1 MSVYKKHFAEL
12 EKCFVAAENLSMSR
26 GECCTRFLN
35 MLTAALEQANN
46 RFFDAYDEEVEAAY
60 MREKNA
66 SKNPSEYSRA
76 LGILTTALSEF
87 RGDFLGEFASYIGG
101 LEKNRKGQCFTPFGL
116 CELLAKIMIPDDFK
130 PQKLPLV
137 IQEPACGGGAII
149 IATAER
155 LRAVGLSSRDFY
167 FVANDI
173 DDKCVKM
180 AYIQCTL
187 LDIPAVIY
195 TGDTLKME
203 LRCCRPTLSFL
214 INFADKLTNSKEV
227 VK

>member
-1 MSVYKKHFAEL
+1 M
-12 EKCFVAAENLSMSR
+12 
-26 GECCTRFLN
+26 
-35 MLTAALEQANN
+35 
-46 RFFDAYDEEVEAAY
+46 
-60 MREKNA
+60 
-66 SKNPSEYSRA
+66 
-76 LGILTTALSEF
+76 GILTTALSEF
-87 RGDFLGEFASYIGG
+87 RGDFLGEFASYIGN
-101 LEKNRKGQCFTPFGL
+101 LEKDHKGQCFTPFGL
-116 CELLAKIMIPDDFK
+116 CELIAKIMIPDDFK
-130 PQKLPLV
+130 PQKLPLK

-173 DDKCVKM
+173 DEKCAKM
-180 AYIQCTL
+180 TYVQCTL

-203 LRCCRPTLSFL
+203 FRHCRPTLSFL

-227 VK
+227 AKNER

>member
-26 GECCTRFLN
+26 GECFTRFLN

-76 LGILTTALSEF
+76 LGILTTAISEF